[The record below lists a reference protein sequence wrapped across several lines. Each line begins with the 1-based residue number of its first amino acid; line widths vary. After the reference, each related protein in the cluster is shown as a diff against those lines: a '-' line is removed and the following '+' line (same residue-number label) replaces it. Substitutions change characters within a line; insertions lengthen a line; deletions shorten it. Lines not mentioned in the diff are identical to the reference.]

1 MELWLMELWLM
12 ELWPMKVRRQRLA
25 SALRAVFAAR
35 RLPQL
40 GFPSRMLRERWP
52 VLWPAGPLF
61 PIELRPRLE
70 SRSLHV
76 WLAVRHD
83 LLLWQGPQ
91 REPSQPW
98 EPQAE
103 LLAEHLSEL
112 LTELPK

>member
-1 MELWLMELWLM
+1 ME
-12 ELWPMKVRRQRLA
+12 VQQRRLA

-40 GFPSRMLRERWP
+40 GFPSRMLRGGWT

-61 PIELRPRLE
+61 LIEFRPRLE
-70 SRSLHV
+70 PRLLGV
-76 WLAVRHD
+76 WLAVRRG

-103 LLAEHLSEL
+103 LLAELIVEL